1 MTGTA
6 ISTGKASAASK
17 RSRAR
22 SVAKHIIKGGIAFF
36 RNHASHEESEETLLQ
51 RLVVHRSTVTANEDK
66 DLAGYKSVQEFA
78 QIVNDINRLSLNL
91 VIARNVDRL
100 DKRHIQEVIHCNKR
114 RVAFWNRRRKRN
126 ERRSGRGGNKDA
138 DEGDEQEEICDGL
151 LSEEEEVTLL
161 LGTPIPSALTI
172 NGVIPECEST
182 VLPQYAGKVF
192 IDIWLPEDDDAVMFL
207 MAHSLSRTSI
217 WQKKAIIRVVTVVT
231 NDDDIEPQTLHMRR
245 LLKEHRLIDAIVHTV
260 SIEREMRRRGV
271 VGKHVMNELLAADTT
286 RYEVLNSILRAETA
300 EQTALVLLRVDPYH
314 EPPADVLHRAP
325 MAPTSGG
332 GDAGVESIRKLHKKK
347 LVGGDGAVESGGGA
361 VESMARF
368 EAAKLHSNPH
378 DGGEDAR
385 GEEDQSGAAYTPH
398 QPTLEELG
406 YEKYQD
412 WFAKLVALS
421 AGLPPTLLIAGG
433 SMKCRSSDW

>member
-1 MTGTA
+1 M
-6 ISTGKASAASK
+6 IRRPPRSTLSSSSAASDVYK
-17 RSRAR
+17 R
-22 SVAKHIIKGGIAFF
+22 
-36 RNHASHEESEETLLQ
+36 Q
-51 RLVVHRSTVTANEDK
+51 
-66 DLAGYKSVQEFA
+66 VQEFA

-100 DKRHIQEVIHCNKR
+100 DKRHIQEVINCNKR
-114 RVAFWNRRRKRN
+114 RVAFWNKLRKRN
-126 ERRSGRGGNKDA
+126 ERRSGRGGSRDA
-138 DEGDEQEEICDGL
+138 DEEDEQEEICDGL

-161 LGTPIPSALTI
+161 LGTPVPSALTV
-172 NGVIPECEST
+172 NGIIPECEST
-182 VLPQYAGKVF
+182 VIPEHAGKVF

-231 NDDDIEPQTLHMRR
+231 NDDDIEPQTMHMRR
-245 LLKEHRLIDAIVHTV
+245 LLKEHRMIDAVVHTV

-314 EPPADVLHRAP
+314 EPPADVLHRP
-325 MAPTSGG
+325 SLTPTTGG
-332 GDAGVESIRKLHKKK
+332 GDMGVESFRKLHKKK
-347 LVGGDGAVESGGGA
+347 LVGGDGAVESGGA
-361 VESMARF
+361 VESMTTRF
-368 EAAKLHSNPH
+368 EAAKRNSNLEGGADD
-378 DGGEDAR
+378 DGR
-385 GEEDQSGAAYTPH
+385 GEEGGGGASSYAPH